1 MKVRQAIELARGLK
15 QIDQVNYPDIL
26 MLQFLNECEGK
37 LQTEFLHIADVD
49 CQRYTEDDMDMD
61 LIVGPPH
68 DKLYY
73 AYLCAMID
81 LTNGEYA
88 KYNNSIIVAN
98 AFMAEW
104 AAWFNRTHERDGRQY
119 LGVFLSAYGIAVKH
133 GYAGTE
139 EEWLASLEGPAGPQR
154 IQGEPGPQGAP
165 GSVTFDELTEEQLAM
180 LKGEKGDPGEPGP
193 KGDTGPEGPQGI
205 QGPKGETGATGAT
218 GPQGPKGDTGA
229 QGAQGATGPQG
240 PKGEKGETGPQGPKG
255 EKGDMG
261 PAGPAGSDG
270 VDGVGI
276 QSVEQTTTSTE
287 DGGTNVVT
295 VTKTDGTTST
305 FYVRNGSQGSTGPAG
320 PQGETGPQGP
330 QGETGPQGP
339 KGDTGDTGPKGP
351 QGETGAQGPQG
362 IQGPQGE
369 KGDPGEQG
377 PKGEKGDKG
386 DTGPQGPKGDVGKP
400 SAIQVILAADGW
412 DGAKLTQTVTAA
424 GVLADETAQLILPVP
439 AIASRSEYV
448 AAGVLCTN
456 QAADRLTFTCSSIPT
471 ASLTVYVTM
480 QEVSMR

>member
-49 CQRYTEDDMDMD
+49 CQRYTEDDMEMD

-81 LTNGEYA
+81 FTNGEYA

-139 EEWLASLEGPAGPQR
+139 EEWLESLRGPEGQQG
-154 IQGEPGPQGAP
+154 IQGKPGPQGAP
-165 GSVTFDELTEEQLAM
+165 GTVSFDELTEEQLAM
-180 LKGEKGDPGEPGP
+180 LKG
-193 KGDTGPEGPQGI
+193 PEGKQGVP
-205 QGPKGETGATGAT
+205 GT
-218 GPQGPKGDTGA
+218 
-229 QGAQGATGPQG
+229 
-240 PKGEKGETGPQGPKG
+240 
-255 EKGDMG
+255 
-261 PAGPAGSDG
+261 
-270 VDGVGI
+270 DGVGI

-295 VTKTDGTTST
+295 VTKTDGATST
-305 FYVRNGSQGSTGPAG
+305 FYVRNGSRGSAGPAG
-320 PQGETGPQGP
+320 PTGPQGP
-330 QGETGPQGP
+330 QGEIGP
-339 KGDTGDTGPKGP
+339 
-351 QGETGAQGPQG
+351 TGAAGYTPVRGTDYWTAEDQQ
-362 IQGPQGE
+362 
-369 KGDPGEQG
+369 
-377 PKGEKGDKG
+377 
-386 DTGPQGPKGDVGKP
+386 
-400 SAIQVILAADGW
+400 AIVYQVLAALPDG
-412 DGAKLTQTVTAA
+412 
-424 GVLADETAQLILPVP
+424 DEVG
-439 AIASRSEYV
+439 Y
-448 AAGVLCTN
+448 
-456 QAADRLTFTCSSIPT
+456 
-471 ASLTVYVTM
+471 
-480 QEVSMR
+480 